1 MKIKELYDRNENIT
15 LNSYLTKC
23 GVKDISEFIEPTG
36 KYLDDCFAYHNM
48 DKAVEMFKRNIGK
61 DVYILCDSGDNDG
74 LTSAT
79 IMYQYMKEIDK
90 DWNIAILIH
99 QGKERGLQDM
109 DLFEHI
115 KCNPRP
121 FLIIPDSGTN
131 DFEQAEQLR
140 EFNIDILVLDHHSID
155 TPIEYGVLINNQ
167 DIRSNVSRY
176 GSGCLVTH
184 KFLSALDQSLDCV
197 DTFISANY
205 IDMVALSLV
214 SDIMNMSD
222 EQNRTYYHYGLETID
237 CIQNKFLK
245 ALFLKFIGDK
255 QYTQRDIS
263 FKIVPKLNAICRSK
277 NQELKYILIDA
288 FLGSQDI
295 SIDYALEKCAE
306 AHKNQISI
314 VDELVENNIDKIQH
328 LSKNNLVLFDCEEMP
343 KSYSG
348 LIAGKVMDLSG
359 GKPAIVG
366 KIVDNI
372 FVGSLRS
379 PIPLQGDLN
388 NNELV
393 DWARGHEQSC
403 GVQIPKD
410 NLKPLIDYYNGLN
423 LSYEPCI
430 DVLKSYSVKCMPNN
444 LFGVFDPYT
453 DVLWGNGIPKP
464 TFEIRDIIYYPAD
477 VKILGN
483 NKRTLKISYIGEYY
497 DINILFFNVS
507 KQTKVDLGLGYIND
521 NDEFIEFKLEEYP
534 NKKVLN
540 VIGSIS
546 INKYIS
552 PYGKI
557 YTNNQIIVD
566 KYESK
571 VYNII
576 RKENLF
582 K

>member
-1 MKIKELYDRNENIT
+1 MKIKELYGNNEVIT
-15 LNSYLTKC
+15 LNSYLYKC

-36 KYLDDCFAYHNM
+36 KYLDDCFAYYNM
-48 DKAVEMFKRNIGK
+48 DKAVEMFKRNISK
-61 DVYILCDSGDNDG
+61 DAYILCDSGDVDG

-79 IMYQYMKEIDK
+79 IIYQYMKEIDK
-90 DWNIAILIH
+90 NWNVAILIH
-99 QGKERGLQDM
+99 QGKERGLQDIN
-109 DLFEHI
+109 LLEHI

-131 DFEQAEQLR
+131 DFEEAEQLR

-167 DIRSNVSRY
+167 DIRNEVSKY

-184 KFLSALDQSLDCV
+184 KFLWALDK
-197 DTFISANY
+197 TFHYQHTSAEY
-205 IDMVALSLV
+205 IDLVALSLV

-255 QYTQRDIS
+255 PYTQRDIS

-277 NQELKYILIDA
+277 NQELKYILLNA
-288 FLGSQDI
+288 FLGDETDYDI
-295 SIDYALEKCAE
+295 DVVLEKCAD

-328 LSKNNLVLFDCEEMP
+328 LSENNLILFDCNEMP

-366 KIVDNI
+366 KIIDDTFI
-372 FVGSLRS
+372 GSLRS

-388 NNELV
+388 NNKLV

-403 GVQIPKD
+403 GVQIPKN
-410 NLKPLIDYYNGLN
+410 NLQPLVDYYNSLN

-430 DVLKSYSVKCMPNN
+430 DVLKSYTVKDMPNS
-444 LFGVFDPYT
+444 LFGLFDPYT

-483 NKRTLKISYIGEYY
+483 NKRTLKIVYIGEYY
-497 DINILFFNVS
+497 DISIIFFNVS

-521 NDEFIEFKLEEYP
+521 NDEFIEFKLNEYP
-534 NKKVLN
+534 KKQILD
-540 VIGSIS
+540 VIGNIS
-546 INKYIS
+546 INKYVS

-557 YTNNQIIVD
+557 YINNQIIVD
-566 KYESK
+566 KFETK
-571 VYNII
+571 VYNMI
-576 RKENLF
+576 RKEDLF

>member
-1 MKIKELYDRNENIT
+1 MKINELYDKDEDIT

-61 DVYILCDSGDNDG
+61 DTYILCDSGDSDG
-74 LTSAT
+74 LTSTT

-99 QGKERGLQDM
+99 HGKERGLQDI

-167 DIRSNVSRY
+167 DIRNNVSRY

-197 DTFISANY
+197 NTFISANY

-245 ALFLKFIGDK
+245 ALFLKFIGNK
-255 QYTQRDIS
+255 SYTQRDIS
-263 FKIVPKLNAICRSK
+263 FKIIPKLNAICRSK
-277 NQELKYILIDA
+277 NQKLKYILLDA
-288 FLGSQDI
+288 FLGDKTDY
-295 SIDYALEKCAE
+295 SIDEVLDKCAK
-306 AHKNQISI
+306 AHENQISI

-328 LSKNNLVLFDCEEMP
+328 LSKNNLVLFACDEMP

-366 KIVDNI
+366 KIIDDT

-379 PIPLQGDLN
+379 PIPLQGELN
-388 NNELV
+388 DNELV
-393 DWARGHEQSC
+393 DWARGHQESC
-403 GVQIPKD
+403 GIQIPKD
-410 NLKPLIDYYNGLN
+410 NLQPLVDYYNSLN

-430 DVLKSYSVKCMPNN
+430 NVLQSYSIEN
-444 LFGVFDPYT
+444 LPYDLFDLFDPYT

-464 TFEIRDIIYYPAD
+464 VFEIHDIIYHPAD
-477 VKILGN
+477 VKILGT
-483 NKRTLKISYIGEYY
+483 NKRTLKISYKFLDVI
-497 DINILFFNVS
+497 IFNAT
-507 KQTKVDLGLGYIND
+507 KQNKVDLGLGYIN
-521 NDEFIEFKLEEYP
+521 NDGNFIDFKIGEFP
-534 NKKVLN
+534 KKKILN
-540 VIGSIS
+540 VIGSVG
-546 INKYIS
+546 INRYVS
-552 PYGKI
+552 QYGKI
-557 YTNNQIIVD
+557 YINNQIIVD
-566 KYESK
+566 KFESK
-571 VYNII
+571 VYNMI

>member
-1 MKIKELYDRNENIT
+1 MKIKELYNKNEEIT

-23 GVKDISEFIEPTG
+23 GVKDVNEFLNPTG

-48 DKAVEMFKRNIGK
+48 DKAIEMFKRNINK
-61 DVYILCDSGDNDG
+61 DTYILCDSGDCDG
-74 LTSAT
+74 ITSAV

-99 QGKERGLQDM
+99 QGKERGLQDI

-167 DIRSNVSRY
+167 DIRNNVSRY

-184 KFLSALDQSLDCV
+184 KFLWALDK
-197 DTFISANY
+197 TFNFQYTSAQY
-205 IDMVALSLV
+205 IDLVALSLV

-245 ALFLKFIGDK
+245 ALFVKFIGDGK
-255 QYTQRDIS
+255 EYTQRDIS

-288 FLGSQDI
+288 FLGNETDYN
-295 SIDYALEKCAE
+295 IDDVLEKCAD
-306 AHKNQISI
+306 AHKNQASI
-314 VDELVENNIDKIQH
+314 VEEIVENNIDKISD
-328 LSKNNLVLFDCEEMP
+328 LSKNNLVLFSCDEMP
-343 KSYSG
+343 RSYSG
-348 LIAGKVMDLSG
+348 LIASKIMDLSN

-366 KIVDNI
+366 KIIDNTFI
-372 FVGSLRS
+372 GSLRS
-379 PIPLQGDLN
+379 PIPLREELDN
-388 NNELV
+388 NDLV
-393 DWARGHEQSC
+393 DWARGHEPSC

-410 NLKPLIDYYNGLN
+410 NLQPLVDYYNSIN
-423 LSYEPCI
+423 LSYESCI
-430 DVLKSYSVKCMPNN
+430 DVLKSYSIKDIPYN
-444 LFGVFDPYT
+444 LFELFDPYT
-453 DVLWGNGIPKP
+453 DVLWGNEISKP
-464 TFEIRDIIYYPAD
+464 IFEIHDIIYYPAD
-477 VKILGN
+477 VKILGS
-483 NKRTLKISYIGEYY
+483 NKRTLKITHIDETL
-497 DINILFFNVS
+497 DIDILIFNAT
-507 KQTKVDLGLGYIND
+507 KQNKIDLGLGYLDDKGNFIDFELN
-521 NDEFIEFKLEEYP
+521 EFP
-534 NKKVLN
+534 AKKVLN
-540 VIGSIS
+540 IIGTVG
-546 INKYIS
+546 INKYIGR
-552 PYGKI
+552 YGKI
-557 YTNNQIIVD
+557 YINNQIIVD
-566 KYESK
+566 KFETK
-571 VYNII
+571 VYNMI
-576 RKENLF
+576 RKEDLF